1 GHGLCF
7 CIAHDKTAHHSVTI
21 LDCHRIYI
29 VQSNFRLLLRFLIV
43 LVDFFNMLSR
53 CDLRY
58 HASIKFMQFYLRRN
72 NVGTDL
78 PAVSHHGGGCF
89 IAGTFNCQNYDIF
102 FLLFHIPISPLQT
115 AAHSF
120 FCHAPRRH
128 WGIPAALL
136 PYIPPDGSVKGY
148 NGSAIILWPALL
160 SPCGPLPET
169 SYAYILLPWPL
180 FPLPRTSPRRS
191 ADRLP
196 WHIPLSPDGDGYRY
210 SRSI

>member
-1 GHGLCF
+1 KS
-7 CIAHDKTAHHSVTI
+7 AHQSGTI
-21 LDCHRIYI
+21 SDSHRIDI
-29 VQSNFRLLLRFLIV
+29 VQSNFRLLQRFLND

-120 FCHAPRRH
+120 FCHAPCRH
-128 WGIPAALL
+128 WGIPSALL
-136 PYIPPDGSVKGY
+136 PYIPLVGSVKGY
-148 NGSAIILWPALL
+148 TGTAIIILHTISSLLWL
-160 SPCGPLPET
+160 
-169 SYAYILLPWPL
+169 
-180 FPLPRTSPRRS
+180 
-191 ADRLP
+191 
-196 WHIPLSPDGDGYRY
+196 
-210 SRSI
+210 